1 MDTIIT
7 FIEQNIEIIYL
18 LTFAIF
24 LGFEVIS
31 KIPTVL
37 HTPLMSGSNAI
48 SGVVL
53 IGAILLI
60 RVTESTNYLALI
72 LATLGIIL
80 GTINLVGGF
89 AVTGRMLEMF
99 NKKKN
104 KKK

>member
-1 MDTIIT
+1 MNEFIT
-7 FIEQNIEIIYL
+7 FFKENSEIIYL

-53 IGAILLI
+53 IGAILVI
-60 RVTESTNYLALI
+60 RVTDPGNYFVLI
-72 LATLGIIL
+72 MATLGIIL

-89 AVTGRMLEMF
+89 AVTHRMLEMF
-99 NKKKN
+99 NKKKR
-104 KKK
+104 K

>member
-1 MDTIIT
+1 MNEIIV
-7 FIEQNIEIIYL
+7 FFEQHIEIIYL
-18 LTFAIF
+18 LTFTIF

-60 RVTESTNYLALI
+60 RVTEPNNYLALI
-72 LATLGIIL
+72 MATLGIIL
-80 GTINLVGGF
+80 GTINLVGGL
-89 AVTGRMLEMF
+89 AVTSRMLEMF
-99 NKKKN
+99 KKK
-104 KKK
+104 KRK

>member
-1 MDTIIT
+1 MNEFFS
-7 FIEQNIEIIYL
+7 FIKENIEIIYL

-60 RVTESTNYLALI
+60 RVTEPTNYFSLI
-72 LATLGIIL
+72 MATLGIIL

-99 NKKKN
+99 NKKK
-104 KKK
+104 KK

>member
-1 MDTIIT
+1 MHEIIT
-7 FIEQNIEIIYL
+7 FFKQNIEIIYL

-53 IGAILLI
+53 IGAILVI
-60 RVTESTNYLALI
+60 RITEPTNYFALI
-72 LATLGIIL
+72 MATLGIIL

-89 AVTGRMLEMF
+89 AVTNRMLEMF
-99 NKKKN
+99 NKKK
-104 KKK
+104 KQ

>member
-1 MDTIIT
+1 MS
-7 FIEQNIEIIYL
+7 EILKFLSENLDVIYI

-60 RVTESTNYLALI
+60 RVTEPTNYITLGV
-72 LATLGIIL
+72 ATLGIVL

-89 AVTGRMLEMF
+89 AVTHRMLEMF
-99 NKKKN
+99 KKK
-104 KKK
+104 KSK

>member
-1 MDTIIT
+1 MNEIIV
-7 FIEQNIEIIYL
+7 FFEQHIEIIYL
-18 LTFAIF
+18 LTFTIF

-60 RVTESTNYLALI
+60 RVTEPNNYFALI
-72 LATLGIIL
+72 MATLGIIL
-80 GTINLVGGF
+80 GTINLVGGL
-89 AVTGRMLEMF
+89 AVTSRMLEMF
-99 NKKKN
+99 KKK
-104 KKK
+104 KRK

>member
-1 MDTIIT
+1 MNEILS
-7 FIEQNIEIIYL
+7 FIEQNSEIIYL

-60 RVTESTNYLALI
+60 RVTEPTNYFSLI
-72 LATLGIIL
+72 MATLGIIL

-99 NKKKN
+99 NKKK
-104 KKK
+104 KK

>member
-1 MDTIIT
+1 MSGILNFLSENLDV
-7 FIEQNIEIIYL
+7 IYI

-60 RVTESTNYLALI
+60 RITEPTNYITLAV
-72 LATLGIIL
+72 ATLGIIL

-89 AVTGRMLEMF
+89 AVTHRMLEMF
-99 NKKKN
+99 KKK
-104 KKK
+104 KSK

>member
-1 MDTIIT
+1 
-7 FIEQNIEIIYL
+7 
-18 LTFAIF
+18 
-24 LGFEVIS
+24 
-31 KIPTVL
+31 
-37 HTPLMSGSNAI
+37 MSGSNAI

-60 RVTESTNYLALI
+60 RVTEPTNYLALI
-72 LATLGIIL
+72 MATLGIIL

>member
-1 MDTIIT
+1 M
-7 FIEQNIEIIYL
+7 NEILNFLSDNLDVIYI

-60 RVTESTNYLALI
+60 RVTEPNNYLALAI
-72 LATLGIIL
+72 ATLGIVL

-89 AVTGRMLEMF
+89 AVTRRMLEMF
-99 NKKKN
+99 KN
-104 KKK
+104 KKTK

>member
-1 MDTIIT
+1 MNEIIV
-7 FIEQNIEIIYL
+7 FFEQHIEIIYL
-18 LTFAIF
+18 LTFTIF

-60 RVTESTNYLALI
+60 RVTEPNNYFALI
-72 LATLGIIL
+72 LATQGIIL
-80 GTINLVGGF
+80 GTINLVGGL
-89 AVTGRMLEMF
+89 AVTSRMLEMF
-99 NKKKN
+99 KKK
-104 KKK
+104 KRK